1 MLENTNSCF
10 ILWVFISTAHL
21 YHCLD
26 FVLIGG
32 KVVSF
37 LVVLEKEFIGKPS
50 VAIFW
55 ELTFEVEFL
64 DCSRNQPVF
73 VCDQR
78 LLCVGQL
85 DSSAL
90 PALEME
96 QLVSSGLKRVQSGEY
111 KENRRHFLENLGTEA
126 VRLTPEGC
134 GQQSKW
140 LLEEP
145 RKVPLDPGWHWD
157 QEGPLVWW
165 LGPREKFVSRGRTNE
180 NWAKW
185 LHCSLES
192 SVKVG
197 QYSSLELEIQG
208 TRNSF
213 QGRDRRGQAG
223 CGLHWESDLDS
234 KGMDTYEVRVKAQQW
249 DQAHRVGSGRRCD
262 SVALSTPAPLRPT
275 G

>member
-1 MLENTNSCF
+1 MLQVLENTNSCF
-10 ILWVFISTAHL
+10 ILWVFISTACL

-37 LVVLEKEFIGKPS
+37 LAVLEREFIGKSS

-96 QLVSSGLKRVQSGEY
+96 QLVSSGPKTARSGEY
-111 KENRRHFLENLGTEA
+111 KENRRHFPENLGTEA
-126 VRLTPEGC
+126 GRLTPEGC

-145 RKVPLDPGWHWD
+145 RKDPLIQDSIESGGWGLEESLPAENKRKLGQVIGLQFRVVGQGWAVFQPRIRDTGDKKYLPGKG
-157 QEGPLVWW
+157 QARTSRLRTS
-165 LGPREKFVSRGRTNE
+165 PRGG
-180 NWAKW
+180 
-185 LHCSLES
+185 LES
-192 SVKVG
+192 QRRSEHVRSQG
-197 QYSSLELEIQG
+197 QSPATG
-208 TRNSF
+208 P
-213 QGRDRRGQAG
+213 
-223 CGLHWESDLDS
+223 
-234 KGMDTYEVRVKAQQW
+234 
-249 DQAHRVGSGRRCD
+249 
-262 SVALSTPAPLRPT
+262 STPGGILGRLWLCSPFHLLTPPPQRLHT
-275 G
+275 